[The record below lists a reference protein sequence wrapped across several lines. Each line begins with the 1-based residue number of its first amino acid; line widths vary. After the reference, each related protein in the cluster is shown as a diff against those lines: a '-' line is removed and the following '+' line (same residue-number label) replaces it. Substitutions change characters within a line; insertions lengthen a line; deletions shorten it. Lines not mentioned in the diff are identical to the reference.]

1 MEILIVGGGYI
12 GMYTARRLERL
23 LRRGEA
29 TVTVVDPRGYMTY
42 QPFLAEAAAGSVEPR
57 HVIAPLPRVLRRTRV
72 LTGKIVRVDQ
82 ASHQA
87 VFAPASGAERV
98 LRYDVL
104 VLAAGSVSRVLPVE
118 GLAEYGAGFKTV
130 GEAVHL
136 RNHVLGQLAAA
147 ASADDPDLRA
157 AALTFVVVGGG
168 FAGVEALA
176 ELQGLADEAVRF
188 HPALEEAELRWVLVE
203 ATGRILPELDGRLG
217 QWTLR
222 ALRQRGVD
230 VRLHTR
236 LASAA
241 HGTVRLDD
249 GTELAAGTLVWA
261 AGVRPSPLG
270 EASGLPDDEAGRIEV
285 GADLAVTGV
294 PGVFAAGD
302 IAAVPDL
309 AGPVSSARRTRSTR
323 SGRPR
328 CWRVTSSPSGAAAS
342 SSRTGTPTSG
352 RSPGSA
358 TTRAWRRC
366 TGSGSPASPA
376 GWRTASTTCSG
387 CRPSATR
394 PACSPTGCSPCSSAA
409 RPPSSPPWST
419 PPTTSATPC
428 CRCRRTPW
436 RSPRRFLRD
445 YPEGP

>member
-42 QPFLAEAAAGSVEPR
+42 QPFLAEAAGGSVEPR

-72 LTGKIVRVDQ
+72 LTGKIVSIDH
-82 ASHQA
+82 ASRQA
-87 VFAPASGAERV
+87 VFSPVSGPERT
-98 LRYDVL
+98 LHYDVL
-104 VLAAGSVSRVLPVE
+104 VMAAGSVSRVLPIE

-130 GEAVHL
+130 SEAVHL
-136 RNHVLGQLAAA
+136 RNQVLGQLAVA
-147 ASADDPDLRA
+147 ASADDPALRA
-157 AALTFVVVGGG
+157 AALTFVVIGGG

-188 HPALEEAELRWVLVE
+188 HPALDRAELRWVLVE
-203 ATGRILPELDGRLG
+203 ATGRILPELDERLG

-222 ALRQRGVD
+222 ALRRRGVD
-230 VRLHTR
+230 VRLRTR

-241 HGTVRLDD
+241 HGTVLLDD

-270 EASGLPDDEAGRIEV
+270 ASAGLPADETGRIQV
-285 GADLAVTGV
+285 GADLAVTGM

-309 AGPVSSARRTRSTR
+309 SRPGELCAPNAQHAVRQSKVLARNIVAFVRGGPLRPYRHAYLGSVAGLGHHQGVAQVYRIRL
-323 SGRPR
+323 
-328 CWRVTSSPSGAAAS
+328 
-342 SSRTGTPTSG
+342 TGF
-352 RSPGSA
+352 
-358 TTRAWRRC
+358 
-366 TGSGSPASPA
+366 A
-376 GWRTASTTCSG
+376 GWLAHRVYHLFWVPTLSHKGRVLADWTLALFFRRETAQLTALEHPEDDFRAAISD
-387 CRPSATR
+387 
-394 PACSPTGCSPCSSAA
+394 AA
-409 RPPSSPPWST
+409 R
-419 PPTTSATPC
+419 AA
-428 CRCRRTPW
+428 
-436 RSPRRFLRD
+436 
-445 YPEGP
+445 

>member
-42 QPFLAEAAAGSVEPR
+42 QPFLAEAAGGSVEPR

-72 LTGKIVRVDQ
+72 LTGKIVSIDR
-82 ASHQA
+82 AAHQA
-87 VFAPASGAERV
+87 VFAPAQGPERI
-98 LRYDVL
+98 LHYDVL
-104 VLAAGSVSRVLPVE
+104 VMAAGSVSRVLPVD

-136 RNHVLGQLAAA
+136 RNHVLGQLAMA
-147 ASADDPDLRA
+147 ASTDDPAARA
-157 AALTFVVVGGG
+157 AALRFVVIGGG

-188 HPALEEAELRWVLVE
+188 HPALDRSELRWVLVE
-203 ATGRILPELDGRLG
+203 ATGRILPELDERLG

-222 ALRQRGVD
+222 ALRRRGVD

-241 HGTVRLDD
+241 RGTVLLDD

-270 EASGLPDDEAGRIEV
+270 ASAGLPADKSGRIQV

-309 AGPVSSARRTRSTR
+309 TRPGEFCAPNAQHAVRQTKTLARNIIAFIRGGQLKPYKHAYLGSVAGLGHHQGVAQVYQIRL
-323 SGRPR
+323 
-328 CWRVTSSPSGAAAS
+328 
-342 SSRTGTPTSG
+342 TGF
-352 RSPGSA
+352 
-358 TTRAWRRC
+358 
-366 TGSGSPASPA
+366 A
-376 GWRTASTTCSG
+376 GWLAHRVYHLFWVPTLSHKARVLADWTLALFFRRETAQLTSLEHPEDDFHEAL
-387 CRPSATR
+387 R
-394 PACSPTGCSPCSSAA
+394 AA
-409 RPPSSPPWST
+409 
-419 PPTTSATPC
+419 
-428 CRCRRTPW
+428 
-436 RSPRRFLRD
+436 
-445 YPEGP
+445 

>member
-42 QPFLAEAAAGSVEPR
+42 QPFLAEAAGGSVEPR

-72 LTGKIVRVDQ
+72 LTGKIVSIDH
-82 ASHQA
+82 ASRQA
-87 VFAPASGAERV
+87 VFSPVSGPERP
-98 LRYDVL
+98 LHYDVL
-104 VLAAGSVSRVLPVE
+104 VMAAGSVSRVPPIE

-130 GEAVHL
+130 SEAVHL
-136 RNHVLGQLAAA
+136 RNQVLGQLAVA
-147 ASADDPDLRA
+147 ASADDPALRA
-157 AALTFVVVGGG
+157 AALTFVVIGGG

-188 HPALEEAELRWVLVE
+188 HPALDRAELRWVLVE
-203 ATGRILPELDGRLG
+203 ATGRILPELDERLG

-222 ALRQRGVD
+222 ALRRRGVD
-230 VRLHTR
+230 VRLRTR

-241 HGTVRLDD
+241 HGTVLLDD

-270 EASGLPDDEAGRIEV
+270 ASAGLPADETGRIQV
-285 GADLAVTGV
+285 GANLAVTGI

-309 AGPVSSARRTRSTR
+309 SRPGELCAPNAQHAVRQSKVLARNIVAFVRGGQLKPYRHAYLGSVAGLGHHQGVAQVYRIRL
-323 SGRPR
+323 
-328 CWRVTSSPSGAAAS
+328 
-342 SSRTGTPTSG
+342 TGF
-352 RSPGSA
+352 
-358 TTRAWRRC
+358 
-366 TGSGSPASPA
+366 A
-376 GWRTASTTCSG
+376 GWLAHRVYHLFWVPTLSHKGRVLADWTLALFFRRETAQLTALEHPEDDF
-387 CRPSATR
+387 R
-394 PACSPTGCSPCSSAA
+394 AA
-409 RPPSSPPWST
+409 ISDAVR
-419 PPTTSATPC
+419 AA
-428 CRCRRTPW
+428 
-436 RSPRRFLRD
+436 
-445 YPEGP
+445 

>member
-23 LRRGEA
+23 LRRGPAKQAQA

-42 QPFLAEAAAGSVEPR
+42 QPFLAEAAGGSVEPR
-57 HVIAPLPRVLRRTRV
+57 HVIAPLPKVLRRTRV
-72 LTGKIVRVDQ
+72 LTGKIVSIDPAR
-82 ASHQA
+82 HQA
-87 VFAPASGAERV
+87 TFAPARGPKRV
-98 LRYDVL
+98 LGYDVL
-104 VLAAGSVSRVLPVE
+104 VLAAGSVSRVAPVE

-136 RNHVLGQLAAA
+136 RNQVLGQLAVA
-147 ASADDPDLRA
+147 ASADDPAIRA

-176 ELQGLADEAVRF
+176 ELQGLADEAMRF
-188 HPALEEAELRWVLVE
+188 YPALAEAELRWVLVE
-203 ATGRILPELDGRLG
+203 ATGRILPELDERLG

-222 ALRQRGVD
+222 ALRRRGVD

-241 HGTVRLDD
+241 PGSVRLDD

-270 EASGLPDDEAGRIEV
+270 GAAGLPTAEDGRIRV
-285 GADLAVTGV
+285 GADLAVAGV

-309 AGPVSSARRTRSTR
+309 SRPGEFCAPNAQHAVRQSKVLARNIVAFGRGGQLKPYRHAYVGSVAGLGHHQGVAQVYRIRL
-323 SGRPR
+323 
-328 CWRVTSSPSGAAAS
+328 
-342 SSRTGTPTSG
+342 TGF
-352 RSPGSA
+352 
-358 TTRAWRRC
+358 
-366 TGSGSPASPA
+366 A
-376 GWRTASTTCSG
+376 GWLAHRAYHLFWVPTLGHKARVLADWTLALFFRRETAQLTSLEDPEDDFRDAFC
-387 CRPSATR
+387 
-394 PACSPTGCSPCSSAA
+394 AA
-409 RPPSSPPWST
+409 
-419 PPTTSATPC
+419 
-428 CRCRRTPW
+428 
-436 RSPRRFLRD
+436 
-445 YPEGP
+445 